1 MPLPPTS
8 DRRHQPRI
16 EFELAGARLEI
27 ERTPPRGMP
36 RAVSLPRDAATEAI
50 ARALSNELGAP
61 LDEAAEVA
69 AEIRRRLRL

>member
-1 MPLPPTS
+1 MPLPPAA

-27 ERTPPRGMP
+27 ERTPPRGTP
-36 RAVSLPRDAATEAI
+36 RAVSLPRDAATETI
-50 ARALSNELGAP
+50 AHALNIELGAP

-69 AEIRRRLRL
+69 AEIRRRLGL